1 MMGIRDRDIGSLI
14 KTKHAFINTAVTAN
28 GGGDGAE
35 VDGDSIDRQALGSMM
50 ESVDVV
56 IHGNTTLESGETLT
70 IALNLQDSADDSTF
84 ADFGT
89 AVAATTVKDAAGG
102 GLTAVGFELESS
114 FDIRGAERYIR
125 VQMTPDLSWT
135 GTDTAL
141 IEGVIV
147 FGGAAT
153 QPAA

>member
-1 MMGIRDRDIGSLI
+1 MGIRDRDIGSLI
-14 KTKHAFINTAVTAN
+14 KTKHAFINTTVTAA
-28 GGGDGAE
+28 GSGAATEIDGDG
-35 VDGDSIDRQALGSMM
+35 IDRQALGSMM

-56 IHGNTTLESGETLT
+56 IHGNVTMASGETLS
-70 IALNLQDSADDSTF
+70 IALNLQDSATDGSYS
-84 ADFGT
+84 DFGT
-89 AVAATTVKDAAGG
+89 AVASVVVKTATGGALTAAG
-102 GLTAVGFELESS
+102 FEFESS
-114 FDIRGAERYIR
+114 FDIRGAERWMR
-125 VQMTPDLSWT
+125 VQVTPDLGRA